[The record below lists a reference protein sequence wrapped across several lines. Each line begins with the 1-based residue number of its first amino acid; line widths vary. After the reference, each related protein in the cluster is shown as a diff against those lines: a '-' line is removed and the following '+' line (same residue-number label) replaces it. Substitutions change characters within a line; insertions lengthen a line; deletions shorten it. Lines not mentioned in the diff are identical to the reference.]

1 MIEINMH
8 SPGCIWIG
16 YDNHLGTQDRQP
28 PPPPHSTWPTMITIV
43 QTPSQLGPAW
53 EVSMGL
59 DNHRK
64 INAAEH
70 KLWAG
75 NREVIVQGSSP
86 PFRCQLYNFQLFL
99 SSTAGVQYAQG
110 LSGGPQPGNS
120 ILSWLPGP
128 RKSSYYCSKPQ
139 RRGLFFPS
147 T

>member
-1 MIEINMH
+1 MIISWEH
-8 SPGCIWIG
+8 RTALPTPS
-16 YDNHLGTQDRQP
+16 
-28 PPPPHSTWPTMITIV
+28 PPPHTHTHTHTPPTMTTIV
-43 QTPSQLGPAW
+43 QTPSQLGLAW

-86 PFRCQLYNFQLFL
+86 PFRCQLCNFQLFL

-120 ILSWLPGP
+120 ILSWLPGS